1 VSDHVFIPCGA
12 AELVRQIGR
21 GNLMA
26 ISGGRVMRR
35 ETGITLP
42 VDCGYSVTVDLAA
55 GDTYVVRRIFR
66 RGRKEWIR
74 GERTSVY
81 CDEVGEAAY
90 YASCFRS
97 YDGNQWPA
105 MRDPHSGGIVRARA
119 ETWESGSDAYRHI
132 PGGRSR

>member
-1 VSDHVFIPCGA
+1 METIFIPCDA

-21 GNLMA
+21 RNLLA

-35 ETGITLP
+35 ETGVTLP

-66 RGRKEWIR
+66 RGRREWTR
-74 GERTSVY
+74 GERTNVY

-97 YDGNQWPA
+97 YDGSDWPTRTDA
-105 MRDPHSGGIVRARA
+105 HRNGAVHAAA
-119 ETWESGSDAYRHI
+119 ETWEDGPDAYRQAA
-132 PGGRSR
+132 GGWPR

>member
-1 VSDHVFIPCGA
+1 MDTETIFIPCDAG
-12 AELVRQIGR
+12 ELLRQIGR

-35 ETGITLP
+35 TTGITLP

-66 RGRKEWIR
+66 RGRKQWVR
-74 GERTSVY
+74 GEHTEVY
-81 CDEVGEAAY
+81 CEEVGEAAY

-97 YDGNQWPA
+97 YNEDDWPTRTNA
-105 MRDPHSGGIVRARA
+105 HRGGTVQAAA
-119 ETWESGSDAYRHI
+119 ETWEDGPDAYV
-132 PGGRSR
+132 GGGPQ